1 MRAWRRRATR
11 KLRGLLGFG
20 TMERAPLE
28 PKITEELEFEDYTR
42 QRVEIQTEPGVVMPM
57 YVLIPKEYTPPY
69 SAVIAAHGHGS
80 AGKLGVA
87 GVRATPELAESI
99 DAYNWAYGLE
109 LVRAGFLTFCPDARG
124 HGERREPDAGA
135 DIMSSSCE
143 VINHAAHPLG
153 QTVTG
158 MWTWDIHRLI
168 DYVEL
173 RPDSR
178 ANCIGCVGLSG
189 GGLQTLWAAALDAR
203 IRCAVV
209 SGYMY
214 GYQESLLDMPG
225 NCSCNYVPHLFEHV
239 DMGDVGAL
247 IAPRPLLVETGTHD
261 DLNGAS
267 GLENVRPQM
276 KTIRTAYRLLG
287 AEGLLRHH
295 VFDGGHRWSGVE
307 AIPWMVR
314 HLAPGPTEARAGRRR
329 WP

>member
-1 MRAWRRRATR
+1 MALVEDGALLGSRRLDMGNVGSYTIRPYLRRRWDAVGRKFALPAESGARDDLRAWRRRATR
-11 KLRGLLGFG
+11 KLRGLLASARWN
-20 TMERAPLE
+20 ERRWSQRSR
-28 PKITEELEFEDYTR
+28 KSWNFEDYTR

-173 RPDSR
+173 RPDIR

-189 GGLQTLWAAALDAR
+189 GGLQTLWAL
-203 IRCAVV
+203 
-209 SGYMY
+209 
-214 GYQESLLDMPG
+214 
-225 NCSCNYVPHLFEHV
+225 
-239 DMGDVGAL
+239 
-247 IAPRPLLVETGTHD
+247 
-261 DLNGAS
+261 
-267 GLENVRPQM
+267 
-276 KTIRTAYRLLG
+276 
-287 AEGLLRHH
+287 
-295 VFDGGHRWSGVE
+295 
-307 AIPWMVR
+307 PWM
-314 HLAPGPTEARAGRRR
+314 LEYGAP
-329 WP
+329 W